1 MSAKE
6 IPPLAWERAYKRAC
20 AELTQLGRATAARQ
34 KLQDLF
40 PQIAEAKEELQRV
53 VDDAQNGFTSDGTID
68 ETKWRQ
74 LSSVVKGANDLLI
87 ALLFWSDKQ

>member
-1 MSAKE
+1 MSA
-6 IPPLAWERAYKRAC
+6 PLAWERAWKRAC
-20 AELTQLGRATAARQ
+20 AELTQLGRAAAARQ

-53 VDDAQNGFTSDGTID
+53 LAESDDGTID
-68 ETKWRQ
+68 ETKWKQ

-87 ALLFWSDKQ
+87 SLLFWSDKQ